1 MRDRHE
7 PAVRIRDH
15 DLRSERPSA
24 RCIAASPT
32 DSPPASTP
40 LTRTRSER
48 GSAFSVSPISCD
60 DSPSK
65 HATAHANA
73 SGHPV
78 IQGFEPGEDWFWN
91 YGTSKLFASDPELAA
106 PLSHPADRPVPGPAD
121 RAPAGCSQAVS
132 STERRIDAPRP
143 LAARKRGN

>member
-48 GSAFSVSPISCD
+48 GSAFSVSPISSD

-65 HATAHANA
+65 HATAPSNA

-91 YGTSKLFASDPELAA
+91 YEANDYYEGPQLAPPEC
-106 PLSHPADRPVPGPAD
+106 RPEDQSVPGP
-121 RAPAGCSQAVS
+121 
-132 STERRIDAPRP
+132 
-143 LAARKRGN
+143 RGRVPHNWFELLRHRDG